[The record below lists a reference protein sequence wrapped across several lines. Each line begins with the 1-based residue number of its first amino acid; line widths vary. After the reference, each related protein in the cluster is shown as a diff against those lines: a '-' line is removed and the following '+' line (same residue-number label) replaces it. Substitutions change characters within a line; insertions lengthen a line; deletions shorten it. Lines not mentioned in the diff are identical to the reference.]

1 MTSFSPRSAIPIP
14 AEENMLKISGGTFR
28 SRVIET
34 PEQNTVPTKNRVRE
48 AMMSALQN
56 DIPGAIVLDLF
67 AGSGALGIETISR
80 GAKKCYFVDAGK
92 EQAAIIQKNLKTL
105 KIENAEFLGVDY
117 LEALKRLKR
126 DGVKFDVVFL
136 DPPYAEKEFYK
147 ASTAFLFENDLLK
160 EDAAVVVEFDGEQH
174 DPFSMFSRQ
183 RVYNYGR
190 THVIL
195 MRK

>member
-1 MTSFSPRSAIPIP
+1 
-14 AEENMLKISGGTFR
+14 MLKISGGTFR

-80 GAKKCYFVDAGK
+80 GAEKCYFVDAGK

-126 DGVKFDVVFL
+126 DGVKLDVVFL

-147 ASTAFLFENDLLK
+147 ASTAFLFENDLLLK
-160 EDAAVVVEFDGEQH
+160 TIF
-174 DPFSMFSRQ
+174 
-183 RVYNYGR
+183 
-190 THVIL
+190 
-195 MRK
+195 

>member
-1 MTSFSPRSAIPIP
+1 
-14 AEENMLKISGGTFR
+14 MLKISGGTFR

-80 GAKKCYFVDAGK
+80 GAKKCYFVDAGR
-92 EQAAIIQKNLKTL
+92 EQAAIIQKNLKAL
-105 KIENAEFLGVDY
+105 KIENAEFLGMDY

-147 ASTAFLFENDLLK
+147 AATAFLFENDLLR
-160 EDAAVVVEFDGEQH
+160 EDAAVVVEFDGEQP

>member
-1 MTSFSPRSAIPIP
+1 
-14 AEENMLKISGGTFR
+14 MLKISGGTFR

-80 GAKKCYFVDAGK
+80 GAEKCYFVDAGK
-92 EQAAIIQKNLKTL
+92 EQAAIIQKNLKAL

-117 LEALKRLKR
+117 LEALKCLKR

-136 DPPYAEKEFYK
+136 DPPYA
-147 ASTAFLFENDLLK
+147 
-160 EDAAVVVEFDGEQH
+160 
-174 DPFSMFSRQ
+174 
-183 RVYNYGR
+183 
-190 THVIL
+190 
-195 MRK
+195 